1 MARRSFAAKPESTIE
16 FSNIAAWVAIG
27 TTLGWLST
35 RLRRSEDRIV
45 FIETMVVGIFG
56 SFIGGEFVA
65 AMFRTG
71 PAEAALSFG
80 TVALAI
86 ACSVAGLAAL
96 ALMRRAVGPLRP
108 GRPKPRR

>member
-1 MARRSFAAKPESTIE
+1 MKPESIIE
-16 FSNIAAWVAIG
+16 PSNIAAWLAIG
-27 TTLGWLST
+27 TILGWLSS
-35 RLRRSEDRIV
+35 RMRSSGDRV
-45 FIETMVVGIFG
+45 MFIETMVVGVFG

-71 PAEAALSFG
+71 PAAAALSFG

-86 ACSVAGLAAL
+86 GCSAAALAAL

-108 GRPKPRR
+108 GRAKPRR